1 MDSLGK
7 KPLTRFDAVVI
18 GGGHNGLVC
27 AAYLARA
34 GQKVCVLE
42 RRHVLGGCATTEEL
56 WPGYK
61 VSTAA
66 YVISLFLPQ
75 IIRELKLK
83 EYGLT
88 ILPRNPSSF
97 TPLPDGRSLLLGPD
111 AELCRR
117 EISKFSTADADAYP
131 RYNAFLERVAAVLE
145 PVLSQAAPD
154 PLPLPDNWRDIGF
167 GKRIRDG
174 KKLWSLYKAMRELG
188 AELPQTVELLTAAA
202 RPILDRWFESDVL
215 KATLATDAIIGA
227 FLSISSPGSAYVL
240 LHHVMGEAGGA
251 RGVWGFVQGGMGGL
265 ATALASACNDL
276 GVEIRREAPI
286 AHILTNNGR
295 AVGVR
300 LEDGSQIEAKV
311 VASSVDAHLTFEMF
325 LTPDELPVQFRE
337 AVARID
343 YASASAKINLALGE
357 PPRFTCIP
365 QDGVGPHHHGTMHI
379 GPSLDYLER
388 AYDDAKYGRPSER
401 PILEITMPTS
411 VDRTIAPPGKH
422 ILSMFVQYAPYK
434 LTSRAATEH
443 VSQPPASPGVYSTST
458 NWDDTK
464 EQFADR
470 CIEVLAEYAPNVPR
484 AIEHRQVLSPLDLER
499 TFGITGGNIMQGAMG
514 ANQLFCF
521 RPVAGWADHRTP
533 IRGLYLCGAASH
545 PGGGVLGACG
555 KNAAEEILRDL

>member
-1 MDSLGK
+1 MDSLSM
-7 KPLTRFDAVVI
+7 KPSSHFDAVVI

-34 GQKVCVLE
+34 GHKVCVLE

-97 TPLPDGRSLLLGPD
+97 TPLPDGRSLLMGADP
-111 AELCRR
+111 ELCRR
-117 EISKFSTADADAYP
+117 EISKFSTKDAVAYP

-154 PLPLPDNWRDIGF
+154 PLPLPEERRKIGLS
-167 GKRIRDG
+167 KRIRDG
-174 KKLWSLYKAMRELG
+174 KKLWSLYKAMGELG
-188 AELPQTVELLTAAA
+188 DELPQTVELLTAAA

-251 RGVWGFVQGGMGGL
+251 RGVWGFVQGGMGAL
-265 ATALASACNDL
+265 STALAAACSDL
-276 GVEIRREAPI
+276 GVEVRRESPVQ
-286 AHILTNNGR
+286 HILTNKGR

-300 LEDGSQIEAKV
+300 LQDGTQIDAKV
-311 VASSVDAHLTFEMF
+311 VASSVDAHLTFEKF
-325 LTPDELPVQFRE
+325 LTPEELPEYFRA

-343 YASASAKINLALGE
+343 YASASAKVNLALSE
-357 PPRFTCIP
+357 PPRFTCMP
-365 QDGVGPHHHGTMHI
+365 GDGVGPQHHGTMHI
-379 GPSLDYLER
+379 GPSLEYLER
-388 AYDDAKYGRPSER
+388 AYDDAKYGRPSDR

-434 LTSRAATEH
+434 LAE
-443 VSQPPASPGVYSTST
+443 G
-458 NWDDTK
+458 NWDDIK
-464 EQFADR
+464 EKFGDR
-470 CIEVLAEYAPNVPR
+470 CVEMLAEYAPNVPS

-514 ANQLFCF
+514 AHQLFCF

>member
-1 MDSLGK
+1 MEHRMGK
-7 KPLTRFDAVVI
+7 ATTGKYDAIVI

-34 GQKVCVLE
+34 GRRVCVLE
-42 RRHVLGGCATTEEL
+42 RRHVLGGCATTEPL

-66 YVISLFLPQ
+66 YVISLLLPQ

-83 EYGLT
+83 QYGLT
-88 ILPRNPSSF
+88 ILPRSPSSF

-111 AELCRR
+111 AALNHR
-117 EISKFSTADADAYP
+117 EIAKFSMRDAVAYP
-131 RYNAFLERVAAVLE
+131 RYNTFLERVAHVLE

-154 PLPLPDNWRDIGF
+154 PLPLPDDWRQIGWS
-167 GKRIRDG
+167 KKLRDG
-174 KKLWSLYKAMRELG
+174 KKLWSLYRALGELG
-188 AELPQTVELLTAAA
+188 ADLPQAVELMTGAA

-251 RGVWGFVQGGMGGL
+251 RGVWGYVEGGMGGL
-265 ATALASACNDL
+265 ADALAAACSDL
-276 GVEIRREAPI
+276 GVDVRREAPVRD
-286 AHILTNNGR
+286 ILTDRGR

-300 LEDGSQIEAKV
+300 IEGGTQLDANV
-311 VASSVDAHLTFEMF
+311 VASSVDAHLTFEKF
-325 LTPDELPVQFRE
+325 LTPEELPDYFRA

-343 YASASAKINLALGE
+343 YSSASAKINLALSE
-357 PPRFTCIP
+357 PPRFTCMP
-365 QDGVGPHHHGTMHI
+365 QGGVGPHHHGQHLNGTVHI
-379 GPSLDYLER
+379 GPALEYLER
-388 AYDDAKYGRPSER
+388 AYDDAKYGWPSQS

-411 VDRTIAPPGKH
+411 VDHTIAPDGKH
-422 ILSMFVQYAPYK
+422 LLGMFVQYAPYK
-434 LTSRAATEH
+434 LAEGS
-443 VSQPPASPGVYSTST
+443 
-458 NWDDTK
+458 WDGIK

-470 CIEVLAEYAPNVPR
+470 CVEMLAEYAPNVPA
-484 AIEHRQVLSPLDLER
+484 AIEHRQVLSPVDLER
-499 TFGITGGNIMQGAMG
+499 VYGITGGNIMQGAMSPH
-514 ANQLFCF
+514 QLFSF